1 MHFYGV
7 LGRMRIKRVSN
18 MCVNF
23 VFFAAPMCWLGI
35 VFGILLCI
43 TGIGIK
49 KSDGTYVRP
58 ILWQKRAKKA

>member
-1 MHFYGV
+1 
-7 LGRMRIKRVSN
+7 
-18 MCVNF
+18 
-23 VFFAAPMCWLGI
+23 MCWLGI